1 MKLLALVLYV
11 FKLSEPSGL
20 IEQQSS
26 RVSKILSL
34 MLFVLLLLKAAGE
47 GHQNSPLIRGQGRG
61 SGNCGKECGD

>member
-34 MLFVLLLLKAAGE
+34 MLFVLLKAAGE